1 MNNVARARR
10 RHATHERRSRV
21 LTRKEEEKGGNVRGR
36 DRRQARRTDCDR
48 DRETETETENEREWR
63 ERKL

>member
-21 LTRKEEEKGGNVRGR
+21 LTRKEEEKGENVRVR
-36 DRRQARRTDCDR
+36 DGRQARRTDCDR